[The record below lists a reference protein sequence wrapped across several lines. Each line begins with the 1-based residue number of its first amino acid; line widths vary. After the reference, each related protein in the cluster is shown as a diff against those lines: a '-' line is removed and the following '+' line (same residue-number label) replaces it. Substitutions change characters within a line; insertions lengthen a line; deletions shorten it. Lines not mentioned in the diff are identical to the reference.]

1 MNEPKDLLDV
11 YELYAGH
18 VKATQASKKAK
29 NLLNETQSAF
39 MRFLLVGLGYQRKP
53 KGRKMTNSDVQAARD
68 FMKTQ
73 MVSQLLK
80 SREAIQ
86 EGFEKLEAS
95 KSSRNTYKGR
105 LEQLLAWGEQQFW
118 WPEQQSSGS
127 KRRKYCPRMQK
138 GNGRINNSPL
148 TERRSKHS
156 AYQLQP
162 QEISSTLEAQL
173 KEFYEFLTQPE
184 WPGRLSKPISVSSAE
199 TYLKQIRLMLGWFH
213 RYENIP
219 LDQMSVNRLIPKITD
234 KELEDLSEA
243 RKQELW
249 SEKKLAVDTWIGK
262 HFQFLREIMNSL
274 SPSTKKFKVNALSA
288 LVKFIYYEE
297 VVQVSDY
304 ANIPVF
310 KAVNKHSRLVRK
322 EIKQWKR
329 DKQHVVS
336 PDKKWPDVI
345 DGKTALTTVRLQILE
360 PLRLECR
367 RKYDSWHVREGSAI
381 AKSFQRYLVWS
392 FLADIPARRQEE
404 YRSLR
409 VSLCC
414 PLKRP
419 GDVPPNGLYNPL
431 PPKEVRRR
439 HHDGSLADNYLHK
452 TYACKNSTY
461 PDGVWVLD
469 VQEYKTS
476 NTYGSQSIAI
486 PNRRFSGGMCLYDH
500 IERYLYGWWMQGVG
514 ENPFVYGWWHQ
525 KLKGQSGQWLTA
537 GRAEFSPG
545 DACYIG
551 NQEQHGLWSWGY
563 FFLKPQV
570 GLPYN
575 SSEFKGLVANAAHRL
590 TEKRL
595 TPHVLR
601 YVWATWA
608 YQVGLSDH
616 QRESLAYAM
625 GHDVKTMR
633 EMYEQCTP
641 DEKRRPI
648 EEAIDALLF
657 STPQPLSQVAD
668 STDELEQLVLELQ
681 KLPPAEL
688 QQMKQLLSANPST
701 TES

>member
-11 YELYAGH
+11 YELYAVH
-18 VKATQASKKAK
+18 IKATQATQKAK
-29 NLLNETQSAF
+29 NLLNETQSAL
-39 MRFLLVGLGYQRKP
+39 MRFLLVGLGYQQKP
-53 KGRKMTNSDVQAARD
+53 NGRKMTSSEVQAARE

-73 MVSQLLK
+73 KVIQLLK

-86 EGFEKLEAS
+86 EGFEKLGAS
-95 KSSRNTYKGR
+95 KSSQNTYKSR

-118 WPEQQSSGS
+118 WPEPQFSGS
-127 KRRKYCPRMQK
+127 KRRKYCPTMRK
-138 GNGRINNSPL
+138 GNGRINTSPL

-156 AYQLQP
+156 AYQLKP

-173 KEFYEFLTQPE
+173 KKFYEFLTQPE
-184 WPGRLSKPISVSSAE
+184 WPGRLTKPIRVSTAK
-199 TYLKQIRLMLGWFH
+199 TYLKHILLMLGWFH

-219 LDQMSVNRLIPKITD
+219 RELMSVNRLIPESPD
-234 KELEDLSEA
+234 KELEDLSEVQ
-243 RKQELW
+243 KQELW

-262 HFQFLREIMNSL
+262 YFKFLRENMNSS
-274 SPSTKKFKVNALSA
+274 SPSTQKFKTNALTA
-288 LVKFIYYEE
+288 LAKFVYHED

-304 ANIPVF
+304 ANIPVL
-310 KAVNKHSRLVRK
+310 KAINKHTRIARK
-322 EIKQWKR
+322 KIKQQKR
-329 DKQHVVS
+329 DKQDVVNLG
-336 PDKKWPDVI
+336 KKWPCVI

-360 PLRLECR
+360 PLRVECR
-367 RKYDSWHVREGSAI
+367 CNYDSWQVREGSAI
-381 AKSFQRYLVWS
+381 AKSLQRYLIWS
-392 FLADIPARRQEE
+392 FLADMPARRQEE

-419 GDVPPNGLYNPL
+419 GDVPPNGLYHPL
-431 PPKEVRRR
+431 PPKEVRQR

-452 TYACKNSTY
+452 TYAYKNSNY
-461 PDGVWVLD
+461 PDGTWVLD

-476 NTYGSQSIAI
+476 NTYGSQSIVI
-486 PNRRFSGGMCLYDH
+486 PNRRFSDGTCLYDQ
-500 IERYLYGWWMQGVG
+500 IERYLYGWWMPGVG
-514 ENPFVYGWWHQ
+514 ENPFVYDWWHQ
-525 KLKGQSGQWLTA
+525 HLKGQSGQWLTA
-537 GRAEFSPG
+537 GRAEFSPD
-545 DACYIG
+545 DARCIG
-551 NQEQHGLWSWGY
+551 NQEQLGLWSWGY
-563 FFLKPQV
+563 FFLMPLV
-570 GLPYN
+570 GQPYN
-575 SSEFKGLVANAAHRL
+575 SSDFKQLVATAAHRL
-590 TEKRL
+590 TKKRL